1 MANDQVLEAS
11 TSPVIGSLSARG
23 LTFWRSLWGDNA
35 LDQQQRS
42 ARIWASHMIALAV
55 ALVGLV
61 LLLQNVLAGRAPW
74 ALVPGFP
81 DVFTVF
87 ILGYLL
93 AWWLYQRSQYKPWI
107 MVGFL
112 IFACG
117 AGVISG
123 LFING
128 VAAVGTG
135 LLIVVVARLTLPR
148 AWAWLVTLEWLLASC
163 IGLVLFVGSEQ
174 GVGLRVVL
182 ATLIVFLML
191 DQFIAAAHRPTEE
204 RCRRTIAVA
213 PLGLAIS
220 VVIILLLAW
229 SLGARANL
237 WVNLLSFS
245 LIGFWVWQRQLF
257 KHLWAM
263 QGFAFLGGI
272 LGLAAVWV
280 VGLPSIPFSF
290 VAFSVVAVVFRPVP
304 FILMACVTFG
314 LDIYTLTALNDPAF
328 EALFQ
333 RLGVGILMLLPILA
347 LSLSAFLNPS
357 ESLVYQA
364 MQRPRWRRLVGR
376 YVIVLLLLCLVALG
390 PLLMSQGESPMLTFI
405 TSAAGWY
412 WLYSAL
418 LLVLLVAI
426 LLALRGQRQR
436 ALRKALVSAE
446 KSNAIQ
452 SQFLRSM
459 NHDMRNPL
467 NGFMG
472 TLQNLQRE
480 AELSPQ
486 TQQYLSVMA
495 GSAMR
500 LKHLL
505 SDITDIGAI
514 ERQELTLQVNAFELA
529 GQLQQQLQLQ
539 AQNAAQQ
546 DVKLYRNISLPSPC
560 WVLGDA
566 LRVGQILDNL
576 VGNAIKFSPGAEVF
590 VTLGYRDERLH
601 LQVRDTGIGM
611 DEATLARVFDRF
623 AQADGSNTRKFQ
635 GLGLGLAITQQLVDL
650 MQGELHCQ
658 STLGEGSEF
667 SVSLALPRVSHD

>member
-314 LDIYTLTALNDPAF
+314 LDIYPH
-328 EALFQ
+328 
-333 RLGVGILMLLPILA
+333 
-347 LSLSAFLNPS
+347 
-357 ESLVYQA
+357 
-364 MQRPRWRRLVGR
+364 
-376 YVIVLLLLCLVALG
+376 C
-390 PLLMSQGESPMLTFI
+390 
-405 TSAAGWY
+405 
-412 WLYSAL
+412 
-418 LLVLLVAI
+418 
-426 LLALRGQRQR
+426 
-436 ALRKALVSAE
+436 
-446 KSNAIQ
+446 
-452 SQFLRSM
+452 
-459 NHDMRNPL
+459 
-467 NGFMG
+467 
-472 TLQNLQRE
+472 
-480 AELSPQ
+480 
-486 TQQYLSVMA
+486 
-495 GSAMR
+495 
-500 LKHLL
+500 
-505 SDITDIGAI
+505 I
-514 ERQELTLQVNAFELA
+514 E
-529 GQLQQQLQLQ
+529 
-539 AQNAAQQ
+539 
-546 DVKLYRNISLPSPC
+546 
-560 WVLGDA
+560 
-566 LRVGQILDNL
+566 
-576 VGNAIKFSPGAEVF
+576 
-590 VTLGYRDERLH
+590 
-601 LQVRDTGIGM
+601 
-611 DEATLARVFDRF
+611 
-623 AQADGSNTRKFQ
+623 
-635 GLGLGLAITQQLVDL
+635 
-650 MQGELHCQ
+650 
-658 STLGEGSEF
+658 
-667 SVSLALPRVSHD
+667 

>member
-1 MANDQVLEAS
+1 MANDQVLEAR

-23 LTFWRSLWGDNA
+23 LTFWHSLWGDTA

-61 LLLQNVLAGRAPW
+61 LLLQNVLEGRAPW
-74 ALVPGFP
+74 APVPGFP

-148 AWAWLVTLEWLLASC
+148 AWAWVVTLEWLLVSC
-163 IGLVLFVGSEQ
+163 IGLVLFVGSAQ

-191 DQFIAAAHRPTEE
+191 DQFIAAAHRPNEE

-213 PLGLAIS
+213 PLGMAIS

-263 QGFAFLGGI
+263 QGFAFLGWV
-272 LGLAAVWV
+272 LGLAAVWA

-290 VAFSVVAVVFRPVP
+290 VAFSAVAVVFRPVP

-314 LDIYTLTALNDPAF
+314 LDIHTLIALNDPAF

-333 RLGVGILMLLPILA
+333 RLGVGILMLIPILA

-364 MQRPRWRRLVGR
+364 MQRPRWRRLVSR
-376 YVIVLLLLCLVALG
+376 YVSVLLLLCLVALG
-390 PLLMSQGESPMLTFI
+390 PLLVLQGESPMLTFI

-418 LLVLLVAI
+418 LLVLLAAI
-426 LLALRGQRQR
+426 LLSLRGQRLR
-436 ALRKALVSAE
+436 ALRTALVSAE

-467 NGFMG
+467 NGFLG

-486 TQQYLSVMA
+486 TQQYLGVMA

-514 ERQELTLQVNAFELA
+514 ERQELTLQVDAFELM

-546 DVKLYRNISLPSPC
+546 DVKLYQNILLPSPC

-576 VGNAIKFSPGAEVF
+576 VGNAIKFSLGAEVF
-590 VTLGYRDERLH
+590 VTLSYRDEQLH

>member
-1 MANDQVLEAS
+1 MANDQVLEAR
-11 TSPVIGSLSARG
+11 TSPVIGSLSSKG
-23 LTFWRSLWGDNA
+23 LTFWHSLWGDTA

-61 LLLQNVLAGRAPW
+61 LLLQNVLEGRAPW
-74 ALVPGFP
+74 APVPGFP

-148 AWAWLVTLEWLLASC
+148 AWAWVVTLEWLLVSC
-163 IGLVLFVGSEQ
+163 IGLVLFVGSAQ

-204 RCRRTIAVA
+204 RCRRTIAVVS
-213 PLGLAIS
+213 LGMVIS
-220 VVIILLLAW
+220 AVIFLLLAW

-237 WVNLLSFS
+237 WVNLLTIP
-245 LIGFWVWQRQLF
+245 LIGLWIWHGQLL
-257 KHLWAM
+257 KHLRVM
-263 QGFAFLGGI
+263 QGFAFLGWV
-272 LGLAAVWV
+272 LGLAAVWA

-290 VAFSVVAVVFRPVP
+290 VAFSAVAVVFRPVP

-314 LDIYTLTALNDPAF
+314 LDIHTLIALNDPAF

-364 MQRPRWRRLVGR
+364 MQRPRWRRLVSR
-376 YVIVLLLLCLVALG
+376 YVSVLLLLCLVALG
-390 PLLMSQGESPMLTFI
+390 PLLVPQGESSMLTFI

-418 LLVLLVAI
+418 LLVLLAAI

-436 ALRKALVSAE
+436 ALRTALVSAE

-467 NGFMG
+467 NGFLG
-472 TLQNLQRE
+472 TLQNLQRD

-486 TQQYLSVMA
+486 TQQYLGVMA

-514 ERQELTLQVNAFELA
+514 ERQELTLQVDAFELV

-546 DVKLYRNISLPSPC
+546 DVKLYQNILLPSPC

-590 VTLGYRDERLH
+590 VTLGYREEQLH

>member
-1 MANDQVLEAS
+1 MANDQVLEAR

-23 LTFWRSLWGDNA
+23 LTFWHSLWGDTA

-61 LLLQNVLAGRAPW
+61 LLLQNVLEGRAPW
-74 ALVPGFP
+74 APVPGFP

-148 AWAWLVTLEWLLASC
+148 AWAWVVTLEWLLVSC
-163 IGLVLFVGSEQ
+163 IGLVLFVGSAQ

-191 DQFIAAAHRPTEE
+191 DQFIAAAHRPNEE

-213 PLGLAIS
+213 PLGMAIS

-263 QGFAFLGGI
+263 QGFAFLGWV
-272 LGLAAVWV
+272 LGLAAVWA

-290 VAFSVVAVVFRPVP
+290 VAFSAVAVVFRPVP

-314 LDIYTLTALNDPAF
+314 LDIHTLIALNDPAF

-333 RLGVGILMLLPILA
+333 RLGVGILMLIPILA

-364 MQRPRWRRLVGR
+364 MQRPRWRRLVSR
-376 YVIVLLLLCLVALG
+376 YVSVLLLLCLVALG
-390 PLLMSQGESPMLTFI
+390 PLLVLHGESPMLTFI

-418 LLVLLVAI
+418 LLVLLAAI
-426 LLALRGQRQR
+426 LLSLRGQRLR
-436 ALRKALVSAE
+436 ALRTALVSAE

-467 NGFMG
+467 NGFLG

-486 TQQYLSVMA
+486 TQQYLGVMA

-514 ERQELTLQVNAFELA
+514 ERQELTLQVDAFELM

-546 DVKLYRNISLPSPC
+546 DVKLYQNILLPSPC

-576 VGNAIKFSPGAEVF
+576 VGNAIKFSLGAEVF
-590 VTLGYRDERLH
+590 VTLSYRDEQLH